1 MPNTPRYGAIVKEAL
16 YDNNV
21 VFGQMLSLCPTLAVT
36 STATN
41 GLGMGL
47 ATTFVLGLSNAAV
60 ALLRNFIT
68 PEVRIPAYVL
78 IIATLVTVVD
88 MAMNAWLHDLYQV
101 LGLFI
106 PLIVVNC
113 VVLGRAETFA
123 SRNPVLPSVVDGLAT
138 GAGFALSLMLVGGV
152 REVLGSG
159 TLFANASSLL
169 GPAFSFLEMTVVAD
183 YGGFLLFVLPPGGF
197 LVVGCLLAA
206 KRLLDGRLERLRL
219 ARAAAAATTAE
230 TA

>member
-21 VFGQMLSLCPTLAVT
+21 VFGQMLALCPTLAVT

-113 VVLGRAETFA
+113 AVLGRAETFA

-138 GAGFALSLMLVGGV
+138 GAGFAVALMLVGGV

-169 GPAFSFLEMTVVAD
+169 GPAFSFLEVTVVAD

-197 LVVGCLLAA
+197 LVVGFLLAA
-206 KRLLDGRLERLRL
+206 KRVLDRRLERLRV
-219 ARAAAAATTAE
+219 AKAAAAAAE
-230 TA
+230 AA

>member
-1 MPNTPRYGAIVKEAL
+1 MPTTPRYGAIVKEAL

-21 VFGQMLSLCPTLAVT
+21 VFGQMLALCPTLAVT

-113 VVLGRAETFA
+113 AVLGRAETFA

-138 GAGFALSLMLVGGV
+138 GAGFAVALMLVGGV

-169 GPAFSFLEMTVVAD
+169 GPAFSFLEVTVVAD

-197 LVVGCLLAA
+197 LVVGFLLAA
-206 KRLLDGRLERLRL
+206 KRVLDRRLERLRL
-219 ARAAAAATTAE
+219 AKAAAAAAE
-230 TA
+230 AA

>member
-1 MPNTPRYGAIVKEAL
+1 
-16 YDNNV
+16 
-21 VFGQMLSLCPTLAVT
+21 FGQRLSLCPTLAVT

-47 ATTFVLGLSNAAV
+47 ATTFVLGLSNASV

-138 GAGFALSLMLVGGV
+138 GAGFALALMLVGGV

-169 GPAFSFLEMTVVAD
+169 GPAFSFLEVTVVAD

-206 KRLLDGRLERLRL
+206 KRVLDRRLERLRL
-219 ARAAAAATTAE
+219 AKAAAAAAE
-230 TA
+230 AT

>member
-219 ARAAAAATTAE
+219 ARAAAATTAE